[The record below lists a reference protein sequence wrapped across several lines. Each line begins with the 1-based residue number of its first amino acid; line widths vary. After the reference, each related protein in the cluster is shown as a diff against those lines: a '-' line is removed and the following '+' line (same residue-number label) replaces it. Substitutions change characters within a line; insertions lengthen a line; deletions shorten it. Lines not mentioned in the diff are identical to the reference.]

1 MYYSAKAEATIGK
14 IKIDGITEAEFE
26 SSVDEIGGTAKI
38 TLPRRFINK
47 NGKALLDLIHTGD
60 RVTLKLGYN
69 GKLETEFTGYL
80 AHIGDGTP
88 LVLECDDDW
97 YKFKKAAHITKSYTS
112 VSLKTLLQDL
122 CPGYAV
128 ECVDFT
134 FSGGYI
140 IKDVTPYT
148 VIKKIKEEV
157 GFCAK
162 LDEQNKQ
169 ISCFWPFDFKGFA
182 KHTYVF
188 GTRNGT
194 LLKELRD
201 KRLAP
206 NIASCALKFIR
217 KEDRKL
223 QITGKAKQK
232 KGKPITAVVG
242 CMEADAE
249 KRTMN
254 FGSDVTS
261 EAELKKRIQTELENK
276 SFDGYEGTITGF
288 GTPQTKPGD
297 TLKLV
302 DRENPEREGEYLIKK
317 VKVKY
322 SQSGF
327 RRENELSYKM
337 HNS

>member
-1 MYYSAKAEATIGK
+1 MFLTANAEIEIGKVKINGATDVEFEQSVDTIG
-14 IKIDGITEAEFE
+14 A
-26 SSVDEIGGTAKI
+26 TAKI
-38 TLPRRFINK
+38 TLPRNMRRK
-47 NGKALLDLIHTGD
+47 DGKILLDTIRTGD
-60 RVTLKLGYN
+60 RVTVRLGYN
-69 GKLETEFTGYL
+69 GKLNTEFTGYV

-97 YKFKKAAHITKSYTS
+97 YIFKHAAHITKSYKS
-112 VSLKTLLQDL
+112 VTLKALLQDL
-122 CPGYAV
+122 FKGYNI

-140 IKDVTPYT
+140 IKDVTPFT
-148 VIKKIKEEV
+148 VVKKIKEEV

-162 LDEQNKQ
+162 LDAGNKKVT
-169 ISCFWPFDFKGFA
+169 CFWPFDFEGFA

-194 LLKELRD
+194 LINQLRD
-201 KRLAP
+201 RRLAP
-206 NIASCALKFIR
+206 NIAATGLKFVR

-232 KGKPITAVVG
+232 KGKTITATVG
-242 CMEADAE
+242 CKDADAE

-261 EAELKKRIQTELENK
+261 EAELKARIERELSNK

-288 GTPQTKPGD
+288 GTPQTKAGD
-297 TLKLV
+297 TLKIV
-302 DRENPEREGEYLIKK
+302 DTENPEREGEYLIKS
-317 VKVKY
+317 VKVRFNN
-322 SQSGF
+322 SGF
-327 RRENELSYKM
+327 RRENELSYKID
-337 HNS
+337 N

>member
-1 MYYSAKAEATIGK
+1 MFLTANAEIEIGKVKINGATNVEFEQSVDTIG
-14 IKIDGITEAEFE
+14 A
-26 SSVDEIGGTAKI
+26 TAKI
-38 TLPRRFINK
+38 TLPRNMRRND
-47 NGKALLDLIHTGD
+47 GKSLLDTIRTGD
-60 RVTLKLGYN
+60 RVTVRLGYN
-69 GKLETEFTGYL
+69 GKLNTEFTGYV

-97 YKFKKAAHITKSYTS
+97 YIFKHAAHITKSYKS
-112 VSLKTLLQDL
+112 VTLKTLLQDL
-122 CPGYAV
+122 FKGYDI

-140 IKDVTPYT
+140 IKDVTPFT
-148 VIKKIKEEV
+148 VVKKIKEEV

-162 LDEQNKQ
+162 LSENSKR
-169 ISCFWPFDFKGFA
+169 ITCFWPFDFDGFA

-194 LLKELRD
+194 LINQLRD
-201 KRLAP
+201 RRLAP
-206 NIASCALKFIR
+206 NIAATGLKFVR

-232 KGKPITAVVG
+232 KGKTITATVG
-242 CMEADAE
+242 CKDADAE

-261 EAELKKRIQTELENK
+261 EAELKARIERELSNK

-288 GTPQTKPGD
+288 GTPQTKAGD
-297 TLKLV
+297 TLKIV
-302 DRENPEREGEYLIKK
+302 DTENPEREGEYLIKS
-317 VKVKY
+317 VKVRFNN
-322 SQSGF
+322 SGF
-327 RRENELSYKM
+327 RRENELSYKID
-337 HNS
+337 N